1 MSAGPL
7 AGLRVVELASIG
19 PGPFCG
25 MMLADMGADVVRV
38 ERPGTGDVWTR
49 SSVLD
54 RGRQRVVLD
63 LKARAG
69 VDAVLSLVQHA
80 DVLIEGL
87 RPGVAERL
95 GVGPAE
101 CLARNARLVFGR
113 VTGWGQS
120 GPYSHTAGHDIT
132 YLATTGALHAIGREG
147 ERPVPPVNLLG
158 DFGGGGMLLAFGVLC
173 AVIHARE
180 TGRGQIVD
188 AAIVDGA
195 ISLTSMLHGLMA
207 SGSWEDVR
215 GVNLFDGGAPFYDTY
230 ECADGRHVAVGALEA
245 KFFATLAERLG
256 LTDDP
261 AFTGDHLVRARWPA
275 IRARLTE
282 TFLTRTRDDWS
293 ALLRDSDACV
303 APVLSLREAA
313 ADEANLARGAFQL
326 VGDELQPAPAPRFS
340 EAPVAA
346 GRTPPSR
353 V

>member
-1 MSAGPL
+1 
-7 AGLRVVELASIG
+7 
-19 PGPFCG
+19 
-25 MMLADMGADVVRV
+25 MMLADMGADVIRV

-63 LKARAG
+63 LKSDAG
-69 VDAVLSLVQHA
+69 VDAVLTLVQHA

-95 GVGPAE
+95 GVGPAD

-113 VTGWGQS
+113 VTGWGQT
-120 GPYSHTAGHDIT
+120 GPYAHTAGHDIT

-147 ERPVPPVNLLG
+147 ERPVPPVNLVG

-180 TGRGQIVD
+180 TGRGQVVD

-207 SGSWEDVR
+207 SGNWQDAR

-230 ECADGRHVAVGALEA
+230 ECADGRYVAVGALEA
-245 KFFATLAERLG
+245 KFFTTLANRVG
-256 LTDDP
+256 LADDP
-261 AFTGDHLVRARWPA
+261 AFSGDHLDRARWPA
-275 IRARLTE
+275 IRSRLTE
-282 TFLTRTRDDWS
+282 TFLTRTRDEWS

-313 ADEANLARGAFQL
+313 ADEANVARGAFRR

-340 EAPVAA
+340 GTPPVA
-346 GRTPPSR
+346 GGTPSGPG
-353 V
+353 